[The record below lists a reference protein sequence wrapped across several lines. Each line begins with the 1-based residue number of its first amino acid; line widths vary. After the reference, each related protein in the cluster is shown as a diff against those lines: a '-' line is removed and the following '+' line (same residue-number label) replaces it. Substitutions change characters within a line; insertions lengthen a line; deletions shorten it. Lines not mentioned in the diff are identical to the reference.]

1 MTISDRLNDLITAKE
16 DMKSAIE
23 EKGVEVTGG
32 LTSYADAIRS
42 IEGDLP
48 VGSLPDKTKL
58 QYNSWTVGPELDTS
72 AMTDMSE
79 MFVSCT
85 NMTSMSLFDTSK
97 VTTMKMMFYNC
108 YNLTNVPLFDTSNVT
123 DMSNMFGDCRA
134 LVTIPQFDTSKVTD
148 MSYMFSNDYAT
159 TSLESLP
166 ELDCSSVT
174 TVSGMFDCASYMTS
188 LTSVGGFKNLGMQ
201 PNLTGTNSSYFLKRC
216 SKLRYSAVTNIIN
229 NLYDRAT
236 AGYSNMTLTLHPDVL
251 DMLYSST
258 ISEATRKGW
267 TLAS

>member
-1 MTISDRLNDLITAKE
+1 MTNLTQLINCKR
-16 DMKSAIE
+16 DIKSAII

-58 QYNSWTVGPELDTS
+58 KHNLWTVGPELNTS
-72 AMTDMSE
+72 AMTDMSS
-79 MFVSCT
+79 MFAGCY

-97 VTTMKMMFYNC
+97 VTDMSYMFDSCND
-108 YNLTNVPLFDTSNVT
+108 LITVPLFDTSNVT
-123 DMSNMFGDCRA
+123 NMRGMFGWCGA
-134 LVTIPQFDTSKVTD
+134 LVTIPQFDTSNVTD
-148 MSYMFSNDYAT
+148 MSDMFHRSL
-159 TSLESLP
+159 SLESLP

-174 TVSGMFDCASYMTS
+174 TVSSMFQCDSYMAR

-201 PNLTGTNSSYFLKRC
+201 PNLTGTNSAYFLAKC
-216 SKLRYSAVTNIIN
+216 PKLGYRAVNNIIN
-229 NLYDRAT
+229 NLYDRAS
-236 AGYSNMTLTLHPDVL
+236 AGYSVLTLRLDPDVL
-251 DMLYSST
+251 DMLYSVT